1 MPDAATP
8 PELSAEQA
16 DATIR
21 SKAYVGL
28 LVAVAVIGVVVSIA
42 AWCFLEA
49 VFQIQQELYVH
60 LPHAVGYQ
68 NGPPKWWS
76 LPVLAVGALIV
87 ALAITRLPGDGG
99 HIPAKGLSA
108 GGPSGPEIV
117 PGVLLAGL
125 ATIGFGLVLGP
136 EAPLIVLG
144 AGIAGATIS
153 LARRDTPPQALMLVA
168 ASGSFAA
175 MSFIFAS
182 PLIAAVILIEATA
195 IGGPRLRLLLVPGL
209 LAAGIGSLV
218 SLGIGSLSGLSTH
231 DYALGPI
238 QLPTLGHLTAGQF
251 GWTIAL
257 AIAVAV
263 VTSFVMRGGLLTY
276 QFVSRRQMLV
286 LLPAIGLI
294 IGGLAIAFSQI
305 TGKGVDEVLFSG
317 QDQLPGLISQAGTWS
332 LAALAWLIVFK
343 GLAYGL
349 SLGSYRGGP
358 TFPALFLGAAAGI
371 MCSHL
376 PGFPLSAAVP
386 VGMGVA
392 IVAVLRLPLSA
403 VVLATLLTSHAGPKV
418 EPLIIVGV
426 VVAYVVTLVMTRPPA
441 PPSAPPSQSA
451 LSLRRTRLSNSFQA
465 SIGRTSDKRRPQR
478 SLRVLGACRRARGRL
493 ARAGRVASVAPGAR
507 IFGAGTL
514 QFMVVAFRPR
524 PRIPLCRG
532 AFWARA
538 GWPTTSPGT
547 RSSLG
552 SRSSPWPRSATERCH
567 VGRRGS
573 GSRSC

>member
-1 MPDAATP
+1 MPDAAKP

-28 LVAVAVIGVVVSIA
+28 LVVVAVIGVVVSIV

-49 VFQIQQELYVH
+49 IFQIQQELFVRIPDG
-60 LPHAVGYQ
+60 LGYEH
-68 NGPPKWWS
+68 GPPKWW
-76 LPVLAVGALIV
+76 LLLVLAVGALIV

-108 GGPSGPEIV
+108 GGPSGPDVV

-125 ATIGFGLVLGP
+125 ATLGFGLVLGP

-144 AGIAGATIS
+144 AGLAGAMIS
-153 LARRDTPPQALMLVA
+153 LARRDIPPQPRMLVA

-195 IGGPRLRLLLVPGL
+195 IGGARLRLLLVPGL

-218 SLGIGSLSGLSTH
+218 SLGVGSLSGLSTH

-238 QLPTLGHLTAGQF
+238 ALPTLGHLTAGQF

-305 TGKGVDEVLFSG
+305 TGKSVDEVLFSG
-317 QDQLPGLISQAGTWS
+317 QDQLPGLIGQAGTWS
-332 LAALAWLIVFK
+332 LSALAWLLVFK
-343 GLAYGL
+343 GLAYLL

-376 PGFPLSAAVP
+376 PGFPASAAVP

-426 VVAYVVTLVMTRPPA
+426 VVAYVVTLVVTRPPA
-441 PPSAPPSQSA
+441 SASASAPTSQSA
-451 LSLRRTRLSNSFQA
+451 
-465 SIGRTSDKRRPQR
+465 P
-478 SLRVLGACRRARGRL
+478 VP
-493 ARAGRVASVAPGAR
+493 APD
-507 IFGAGTL
+507 
-514 QFMVVAFRPR
+514 
-524 PRIPLCRG
+524 
-532 AFWARA
+532 
-538 GWPTTSPGT
+538 
-547 RSSLG
+547 
-552 SRSSPWPRSATERCH
+552 SAP
-567 VGRRGS
+567 
-573 GSRSC
+573 

>member
-1 MPDAATP
+1 MPDDPTP

-21 SKAYVGL
+21 SKAYAGL
-28 LVAVAVIGVVVSIA
+28 LVVVAVIGVVVSIV

-49 VFQIQQELYVH
+49 VYQIQQELYVH

-68 NGPPKWWS
+68 NGPPKWWP
-76 LPVLAVGALIV
+76 LPVLAVGALLA

-99 HIPAKGLSA
+99 HIPAKGLST
-108 GGPSGPEIV
+108 GGPSGSDIV

-125 ATIGFGLVLGP
+125 ATLGFGLVLGP

-144 AGIAGATIS
+144 AGVAGAMIS
-153 LARRDTPPQALMLVA
+153 LARRDMPSQAVTLVV

-209 LAAGIGSLV
+209 LSAGIGSLV
-218 SLGIGSLSGLSTH
+218 SLGVGSLSGLSTH

-238 QLPTLGHLTAGQF
+238 PLSALGHLTAGQF

-276 QFVSRRQMLV
+276 QFVSRRQMLL
-286 LLPAIGLI
+286 LLPAIGLV

-305 TGKGVDEVLFSG
+305 TGRSVDEVLFSG
-317 QDQLPGLISQAGTWS
+317 QDQLPGLVSQAGTWS
-332 LAALAWLIVFK
+332 LSALAWLLVFK

-349 SLGSYRGGP
+349 SLGSFRGGP

-441 PPSAPPSQSA
+441 PAPAPTSQSA
-451 LSLRRTRLSNSFQA
+451 AVPAPNSA
-465 SIGRTSDKRRPQR
+465 
-478 SLRVLGACRRARGRL
+478 L
-493 ARAGRVASVAPGAR
+493 
-507 IFGAGTL
+507 
-514 QFMVVAFRPR
+514 
-524 PRIPLCRG
+524 
-532 AFWARA
+532 
-538 GWPTTSPGT
+538 
-547 RSSLG
+547 
-552 SRSSPWPRSATERCH
+552 
-567 VGRRGS
+567 
-573 GSRSC
+573 